1 MFTHF
6 IKGLDLYKSNE
17 AGLTVSEFEKKAT
30 RIVSDDQGCDTISI
44 AVGVILSEE
53 HTNT

>member
-6 IKGLDLYKSNE
+6 VKGLDLYKCNE
-17 AGLTVSEFEKKAT
+17 AGLTVAQFEKRAT
-30 RIVSDDQGCDTISI
+30 RIVCDDQGCDTISI
-44 AVGVILSEE
+44 ALDVILSEE